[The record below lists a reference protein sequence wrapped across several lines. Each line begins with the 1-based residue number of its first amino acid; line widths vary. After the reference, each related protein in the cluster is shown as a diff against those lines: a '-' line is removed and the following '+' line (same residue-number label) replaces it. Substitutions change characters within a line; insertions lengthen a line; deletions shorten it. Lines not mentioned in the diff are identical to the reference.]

1 MNHKNDENNIW
12 LLLDDRPGNCS
23 QVLGI
28 GKALELNHTLIKF
41 RYNKL
46 SKLPNLF
53 LQKTIKHININDRK
67 QFKPPWPKLIIGC
80 GRKSAPIGRWIKK
93 ESHNYSKYIQIMWP
107 AYPYKDLDLIF
118 TPSHDNI
125 NKKKNVVN
133 IQISPNIIDKK
144 LLSESKV
151 KWKTEFNQLN
161 QPRVTL
167 AIGGDTKFHKLNA
180 NHIKELFKQIKEIMN
195 DKGSLLVTTSRRTSI
210 EAYEAIKNE
219 IKKLKIQSVFWDPK
233 YKKPNPYYGYLSYA
247 DIVVVTGDSVSICSE
262 VCATG
267 KPLLIYAPNA
277 ITIKKHKLFH
287 NLLIKKGIAQYLN
300 KSNLKNIKQLKYKAI
315 NESKNIAN
323 IIKKTYLKNQ

>member
-1 MNHKNDENNIW
+1 MNYKNHENNIW

-28 GKALELNHTLIKF
+28 GKALRLKNTSKKF
-41 RYNKL
+41 SYNKL
-46 SKLPNLF
+46 SKLPNLV

-93 ESHNYSKYIQIMWP
+93 ESNNYSKYIQVMWP
-107 AYPYKDLDLIF
+107 AFPYRDLDLIF

-125 NKKKNVVN
+125 NNKKNVIN
-133 IQISPNIIDKK
+133 IQTSPNIIDNK

-151 KWKTEFNQLN
+151 KWKAKFNQLN
-161 QPRVTL
+161 HPRVTVI
-167 AIGGDTKFHKLNA
+167 IGGDTKFHKLTA
-180 NHIKELFKQIKEIMN
+180 NHIKELFKEMKEITN
-195 DKGSLLVTTSRRTSI
+195 NKGSLLITTSRRTSK
-210 EAYEAIKNE
+210 EAYETIKNE
-219 IKKLKIQSVFWDPK
+219 IKKLKIQNVFWGPEH
-233 YKKPNPYYGYLSYA
+233 KKPNPYYGYLSYA
-247 DIVVVTGDSVSICSE
+247 DIVVATGDSVSICSE

-267 KPLLIYAPNA
+267 KPLLIYAPND

-315 NESKNIAN
+315 NESENIAK
-323 IIKKTYLKNQ
+323 IIKKIYLKNQ

>member
-1 MNHKNDENNIW
+1 MDYKNHENNIW

-28 GKALELNHTLIKF
+28 GKALGLKNTSKKF
-41 RYNKL
+41 NYNKL
-46 SKLPNLF
+46 SKLPNLI

-67 QFKPPWPKLIIGC
+67 QFKPPWPQLIIGC

-93 ESHNYSKYIQIMWP
+93 ESNNYSKYIQVMWP
-107 AYPYKDLDLIF
+107 AFPYRDLDLIF
-118 TPSHDNI
+118 TPIHDNI
-125 NKKKNVVN
+125 NNKKNVIN
-133 IQISPNIIDKK
+133 IQTSPNIIDKK

-151 KWKTEFNQLN
+151 KWKTRFNKLSH
-161 QPRVTL
+161 PRITVI
-167 AIGGDTKFHKLNA
+167 IGGDTKFHKLTA
-180 NHIKELFKQIKEIMN
+180 THIKELFIEIKEIIN
-195 DKGSLLVTTSRRTSI
+195 DKGSLLITTSRRTSK
-210 EAYEAIKNE
+210 EAYETIKNE

-233 YKKPNPYYGYLSYA
+233 HKKPNPYYGYLSYA

-267 KPLLIYAPNA
+267 KPLLIYAPND

-300 KSNLKNIKQLKYKAI
+300 KSNLKNIKQLKYQAI
-315 NESKNIAN
+315 NESENIAK
-323 IIKKTYLKNQ
+323 IIKKTYLKN

>member
-1 MNHKNDENNIW
+1 MKHKNHENNIW
-12 LLLDDRPGNCS
+12 LLLDDRPGNYS
-23 QVLGI
+23 QVLGVA
-28 GKALELNHTLIKF
+28 KALGMEYTSKKF
-41 RYNKL
+41 NYNKL
-46 SKLPNLF
+46 SKLPNL
-53 LQKTIKHININDRK
+53 LLRKTIKHINNNDRK

-125 NKKKNVVN
+125 NNKKNVIN
-133 IQISPNIIDKK
+133 IQTSPNIIDKK

-161 QPRVTL
+161 QPRITL
-167 AIGGDTKFHKLNA
+167 VIGGDTKLHKFNA
-180 NHIKELFKQIKEIMN
+180 NHIKQLFIEIKEVMN
-195 DKGSLLVTTSRRTSI
+195 DKGSLLITTSRRTSK

-219 IKKLKIQSVFWDPK
+219 IRKLKIQSVFWDPK
-233 YKKPNPYYGYLSYA
+233 YKNPNPYYGYLSYA
-247 DIVVVTGDSVSICSE
+247 DIVIVTGDSVSISSE

-267 KPLLIYAPNA
+267 KPLLIYAPND

-287 NLLIKKGIAQYLN
+287 TSLIKKGIAQYLN

-315 NESKNIAN
+315 NESENIAK
-323 IIKKTYLKNQ
+323 IIKQTYLKN